1 MRLATTPALARV
13 GGVSE
18 LHVDGE
24 VIAEEDAG
32 PREATDPVRPL
43 PAGYEA
49 SSGSSLP
56 VLRPEMRTAA
66 IAAAGGVLAG
76 AATVAAVR
84 AVSAAAAKARPSR
97 RLAGRRRDRQNV
109 VASRSFLVDVHLL
122 GR

>member
-1 MRLATTPALARV
+1 V
-13 GGVSE
+13 DE
-18 LHVDGE
+18 LQVDGE
-24 VIAEEDAG
+24 VIAEEDAS
-32 PREATDPVRPL
+32 PQDATAPVRPL

-49 SSGSSLP
+49 EPSSSLP
-56 VLRPEMRTAA
+56 VLRPEVRTAA

-84 AVSAAAAKARPSR
+84 AVTGAAARSRGPR
-97 RLAGRRRDRQNV
+97 RLGGRRGERQSV

>member
-1 MRLATTPALARV
+1 V
-13 GGVSE
+13 DE
-18 LHVDGE
+18 LQVDGE

-32 PREATDPVRPL
+32 PRDATDPVRPL
-43 PAGYEA
+43 PTSYKA
-49 SSGSSLP
+49 SSESSLP
-56 VLRPEMRTAA
+56 VLRPEVRTAA

-84 AVSAAAAKARPSR
+84 AVSHAAARTRSSR
-97 RLAGRRRDRQNV
+97 LPGRRRDRQSV

>member
-1 MRLATTPALARV
+1 V
-13 GGVSE
+13 DE
-18 LHVDGE
+18 LQVNGE

-32 PREATDPVRPL
+32 PRDATDPVRPL
-43 PAGYEA
+43 PSSYEEP
-49 SSGSSLP
+49 SGPSLP
-56 VLRPEMRTAA
+56 VLRPEVRTAA

-84 AVSAAAAKARPSR
+84 AVTSAAAKTRGP
-97 RLAGRRRDRQNV
+97 RLPGRRRERQNV

>member
-1 MRLATTPALARV
+1 MD
-13 GGVSE
+13 E

-32 PREATDPVRPL
+32 PRDAADPVRPL
-43 PAGYEA
+43 PVDYQG
-49 SSGSSLP
+49 SGSSLP
-56 VLRPEMRTAA
+56 VLRPEVRTAA

-84 AVSAAAAKARPSR
+84 AVSAAAANARAP
-97 RLAGRRRDRQNV
+97 RLRGRRRERQNV